1 MCIFTFR
8 CARTRQAKCIK
19 QNLKCVRRSG
29 AAVKVKKLFN
39 SSTSSTQHRTQSSK
53 VFRAHIK
60 RHISTK
66 YLKKKSLFASI
77 TKKSKLKFENEQIYS
92 LVTQVWNPQ
101 NEDFHPFYTST
112 CSLDCSEALIL
123 TFKNNFFNNTHSVAF
138 CACARTSLQ
147 TRTHTPVFFIRVLTQ
162 TPHFYTQF
170 TTSERIRRATFV

>member
-77 TKKSKLKFENEQIYS
+77 TKKSKKLKFENEQIYS

-123 TFKNNFFNNTHSVAF
+123 TFKNNFLIIHTQQHSVPALGPL
-138 CACARTSLQ
+138 CKL
-147 TRTHTPVFFIRVLTQ
+147 THTPVFFIRVLTQ